1 VSTRIELSTLP
12 EPSTRRVALRCT
24 KDAIRQIRGG
34 HPWVYADSITQTGH
48 EGHAGDLAVVFDDN
62 RRFVA
67 VGLYDPK
74 SPLRLRVL
82 HHGAPRTIDDTFWCE
97 RLDAALARRSPL
109 LERSDTDAY
118 RCVHGE
124 NDALPGLVVDRYAG
138 VLVVKLDTAAWVP
151 HLRALVPLLI
161 DRLSPDTVIVRFSR
175 AAHDAAAKLGV
186 DDGAVLAGPAPP
198 ALVLFHEN
206 GLIFDADVVHGQKTG
221 HFLDQRDNRAR
232 VGSLSA
238 GAQVLD
244 VFSCSGGFTVH
255 AAAGGATEVHSVD
268 LSPHAIEAVRRNL
281 RHNASNPAVAACR
294 VRATVGDAFV
304 VMADLVRGRERYDV
318 VIVDPPSFASKQADV
333 DRAVAAYRKLTELA
347 VALVRPGGVLVQ
359 SSCSSRVGADVFF
372 AAVNGAAAG
381 AGRRLVET
389 ERTGHAVDHPIGFV
403 HGAYLKTLFA
413 RVP

>member
-1 VSTRIELSTLP
+1 VSAITDLADLP

-34 HPWVYADSITQTGH
+34 HPWVYADSITHTGH
-48 EGHAGDLAVVFDDN
+48 DGRAGDLAVVFDDA

-67 VGLYDPK
+67 VGLLDPA

-82 HHGAPRTIDDTFWCE
+82 HHGSPRTIDETFWAE
-97 RLDAALARRSPL
+97 RIDAALARRAPL
-109 LERSDTDAY
+109 LERGDTDAY

-151 HLRALVPLLI
+151 HLRTLVPLLI
-161 DRLSPDTVIVRFSR
+161 DRLAPDTVIVRFSR
-175 AAHDAAAKLGV
+175 AAQDAAAALGV
-186 DDGAVLAGPAPP
+186 DDGAVLAGPPPP
-198 ALVLFHEN
+198 ALVEFHEN
-206 GLIFDADVVHGQKTG
+206 GLVFDADVVHGQKTG

-232 VGSLSA
+232 VGQLAA

-281 RHNASNPAVAACR
+281 HHNASRSAVAACR
-294 VRATVGDAFV
+294 ATSTVGDAFV
-304 VMADLVRGRERYDV
+304 VMADLVRSRRRFDV
-318 VIVDPPSFASKQADV
+318 VVVDPPSFASKQADV

-347 VALVRPGGVLVQ
+347 VGLVRPGGVLVQ
-359 SSCSSRVGADVFF
+359 SSCSSRVSADVFF
-372 AAVNGAAAG
+372 AAVNGAATG

-389 ERTGHAVDHPIGFV
+389 ERTGHAIDHPVGFV